1 MPFTLAHLS
10 DVHLAP
16 LPAPGIG
23 DLMGKRITGYIN
35 WLRKRRRVHDRS
47 VLDFLVDDLMEQA
60 PDHIAVTGDLANIAL
75 EEEFVRGR
83 KWLQQ
88 VGSFKDVSFV
98 PGNHDAYVR
107 QAVRYAPQWAP
118 YMTGDDG
125 AVGFP
130 YLRRRGPIALIGLST
145 AIATAPFMAT
155 GRLGETQVKALGPLL
170 DKLKKEALFRVILI
184 HHPPV
189 TKAES
194 HKRLLDAWALVETIA
209 KHGAELLLHGHD
221 HLHML
226 NWLSGPG
233 GALVPAVGVPSA
245 SSAPGQSHDD
255 AAYNLYRIDG
265 APGAWTCTMTSRG
278 IVPGGRIAE
287 RPPVPLL
294 PPA

>member
-1 MPFTLAHLS
+1 MFTLAHLS

-16 LPAPGIG
+16 LPRPRIG

-35 WLRKRRRVHDRS
+35 WLRKRRRVHDRA
-47 VLDFLVDDLMEQA
+47 VLDFLVDDLEAQA
-60 PDHIAVTGDLANIAL
+60 PDHIAVTGDIANIAL

-118 YMTGDDG
+118 YMTGDG
-125 AVGFP
+125 GQIGFP
-130 YLRRRGPIALIGLST
+130 YVRRRGPVALIGLST
-145 AIATAPFMAT
+145 AVATAPFMAT
-155 GRLGETQVKALGPLL
+155 GRLGEAQVKALRPLL
-170 DKLKKEALFRVILI
+170 DTLKGEGLYRVILI

-189 TKAES
+189 TKADS
-194 HKRLLDAWALVETIA
+194 HKRLLDAWALLEAIA
-209 KHGAELLLHGHD
+209 AHGAELLLHGHD

-226 NWLSGPG
+226 NWLPGPN
-233 GALVPAVGVPSA
+233 GARVPAVGVPSA
-245 SSAPGQSHDD
+245 SSARGMSHDD

-265 APGAWTCTMTSRG
+265 APGAFACTMVSRG
-278 IVPGGRIAE
+278 IGASGRIEESA
-287 RPPVPLL
+287 PVTLAP
-294 PPA
+294 

>member
-1 MPFTLAHLS
+1 MSFTLAHLS

-16 LPAPGIG
+16 LPTPRVGE
-23 DLMGKRITGYIN
+23 LLNKRVTGYIN

-60 PDHIAVTGDLANIAL
+60 PDHIAVTGDIANIAL

-88 VGSFKDVSFV
+88 LGSFKDVSFV

-118 YMTGDDG
+118 YMTGDNG
-125 AVGFP
+125 VVGFP
-130 YLRRRGPIALIGLST
+130 YVRRRGPIALVGLST

-155 GRLGETQVKALGPLL
+155 GRLGEAQVKALGPLL
-170 DKLKKEALFRVILI
+170 DALKAEGLFRVILI

-189 TKAES
+189 TEAQS

-209 KHGAELLLHGHD
+209 GHGAELLLHGHD

-226 NWLSGPG
+226 NWLTGPG
-233 GALVPAVGVPSA
+233 GTRVPAIGVPSA
-245 SSAPGQSHDD
+245 SSAPGLSHDD

-278 IVPGGRIAE
+278 IVPGGGIAE
-287 RPPVPLL
+287 RAPVSLL